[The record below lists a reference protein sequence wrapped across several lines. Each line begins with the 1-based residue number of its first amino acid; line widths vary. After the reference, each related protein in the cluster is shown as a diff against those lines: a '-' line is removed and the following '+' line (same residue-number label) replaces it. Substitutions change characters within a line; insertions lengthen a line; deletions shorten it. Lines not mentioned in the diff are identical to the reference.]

1 MGKGRGKF
9 DDLLKATREHQWV
22 EGKGESQS
30 LRTTTGG
37 KRSDSDYRQV
47 SAYIRKDTHQQ
58 VKIALLQ
65 EEREFSELV
74 EELLRD
80 WLESRT

>member
-1 MGKGRGKF
+1 MAKGKF
-9 DDLLKATREHQWV
+9 DNLLKARDRDDTVRRGGRGERTRAA
-22 EGKGESQS
+22 SA
-30 LRTTTGG
+30 G
-37 KRSDSDYRQV
+37 KRSNDAYRQV

-74 EELLRD
+74 EELLNGWVRA
-80 WLESRT
+80 RT